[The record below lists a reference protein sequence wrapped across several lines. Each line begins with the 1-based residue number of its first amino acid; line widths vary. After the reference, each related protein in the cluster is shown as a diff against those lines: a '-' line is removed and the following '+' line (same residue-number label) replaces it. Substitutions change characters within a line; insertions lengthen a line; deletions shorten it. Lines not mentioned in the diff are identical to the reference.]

1 MSDESSLPPSPLAAL
16 IAPTTLAEF
25 EERYWEREPLFLPRD
40 ELPSAFADLLRTD
53 DVAELSERM
62 AALEVEPQ
70 IMRNGERC
78 QPRELLWD
86 FLDGGSAIINRIDR
100 LWPPIGR
107 LCSALRADFLHVFAV
122 MYLTPRDSRA
132 VPAHTDDQD
141 VFILQLAGR
150 KAWTVYG
157 SPIELPCTHEQLGKT
172 EPIARSLWENELREP
187 ILTAELAPGSLLYLP
202 RGFVHEARCTKAGG
216 SSLHVTL
223 TVQTSDLNWR
233 TFLRDGLVEL
243 QRTNEAA
250 RCALPLDAAL
260 GGFDDDDDDDDGDG
274 DEPAA
279 VVAPAGDRPAPAS
292 HAPAAVAAPAVTNA
306 PDSVS
311 AAADGAGH
319 VSALAQAAPYAAF
332 DELMAWTAA
341 RADEGF
347 ELAMGRLH
355 AKLQTLNVSQDRAI
369 ATSEAAGEEVRRAA
383 AAAGRRPGLPAR
395 VAVVPGLQL
404 RCTEEGAIECYDARR
419 DRTLRTRLGGVSR
432 AAVEALEELTR
443 RGQPFAPAELPGCDD
458 LERVA
463 VVARLLG
470 LGVLCDAEALHAID
484 DDGADG
490 DADEHVGSGGRGAGG
505 RAGGARGGGARSK
518 RSGGRR

>member
-172 EPIARSLWENELREP
+172 ER
-187 ILTAELAPGSLLYLP
+187 
-202 RGFVHEARCTKAGG
+202 
-216 SSLHVTL
+216 
-223 TVQTSDLNWR
+223 
-233 TFLRDGLVEL
+233 
-243 QRTNEAA
+243 
-250 RCALPLDAAL
+250 
-260 GGFDDDDDDDDGDG
+260 
-274 DEPAA
+274 
-279 VVAPAGDRPAPAS
+279 
-292 HAPAAVAAPAVTNA
+292 
-306 PDSVS
+306 
-311 AAADGAGH
+311 
-319 VSALAQAAPYAAF
+319 ALAVG
-332 DELMAWTAA
+332 ERAA
-341 RADEGF
+341 RAHSHGRAGAGLPALPAARLRARGALHEGRRQ
-347 ELAMGRLH
+347 LAARH
-355 AKLQTLNVSQDRAI
+355 AHRPNVRPQLANVLTRWP
-369 ATSEAAGEEVRRAA
+369 RRAA
-383 AAAGRRPGLPAR
+383 AHQRGGTVRAA
-395 VAVVPGLQL
+395 
-404 RCTEEGAIECYDARR
+404 ARR
-419 DRTLRTRLGGVSR
+419 GSRRL
-432 AAVEALEELTR
+432 
-443 RGQPFAPAELPGCDD
+443 
-458 LERVA
+458 
-463 VVARLLG
+463 
-470 LGVLCDAEALHAID
+470 
-484 DDGADG
+484 
-490 DADEHVGSGGRGAGG
+490 
-505 RAGGARGGGARSK
+505 
-518 RSGGRR
+518 